1 MFNRAEGAL
10 SSGCTT
16 TDYSP
21 TILECPLHAHRGCSE
36 RYPDLFETCKVAQN
50 RHEPRPWIV
59 LQGQGAVGRVPR
71 AYGGSNST
79 CLTPR
84 TPVFGLLP
92 GARAS
97 ADCEPAQINF
107 RAEGA
112 LSSGCTTT
120 DYSPTILECPGDA
133 HRGCSE
139 RYPDLFETWK
149 VAQNRHGPRH
159 GPPDWPKLPT
169 ATSLSQRVA
178 GTSHA
183 EY

>member
-1 MFNRAEGAL
+1 M
-10 SSGCTT
+10 
-16 TDYSP
+16 
-21 TILECPLHAHRGCSE
+21 
-36 RYPDLFETCKVAQN
+36 
-50 RHEPRPWIV
+50 
-59 LQGQGAVGRVPR
+59 QGQGAVGRVPR

-92 GARAS
+92 GARSS

-120 DYSPTILECPGDA
+120 DYSPTILECPRDA

-139 RYPDLFETWK
+139 RYPDLFKTWK
-149 VAQNRHGPRH
+149 VAQNRHEPRPWIVLQGQEAVGRVPRAYGGSNSTCLTGRTSSFRAPAGSPILPGSRKYIH
-159 GPPDWPKLPT
+159 PPTCPRESQERPT
-169 ATSLSQRVA
+169 RNTRSL
-178 GTSHA
+178 
-183 EY
+183 YL